1 LIDYKR
7 ENTMPLIFLF
17 TWFQIVDWIN
27 VFVL

>member
-1 LIDYKR
+1 LIDYKS

-17 TWFQIVDWIN
+17 ILFQIVDWIN